1 MAPGTSFCQQKFIW
15 TPEALHHFSTKLWK
29 WLCLRCL
36 RSYPPIHQVPRS
48 PPFECHQVQ
57 RCPACS
63 PSLHAYGN
71 INWLKLGRSLPLD
84 DLPYT
89 AKCYCVTEVLHTSC
103 PASQSSSPK
112 LLSSVYP
119 PSGTSV
125 GGRRVGGS
133 IRLGSYWREW
143 KWLQLEIEV
152 LQLKWRRTTVHKAGK
167 YKWNILKSVV
177 PIF

>member
-1 MAPGTSFCQQKFIW
+1 M
-15 TPEALHHFSTKLWK
+15 
-29 WLCLRCL
+29 
-36 RSYPPIHQVPRS
+36 
-48 PPFECHQVQ
+48 
-57 RCPACS
+57 
-63 PSLHAYGN
+63 
-71 INWLKLGRSLPLD
+71 D

-112 LLSSVYP
+112 LLSSAYP

-143 KWLQLEIEV
+143 KWLELEIEV
-152 LQLKWRRTTVHKAGK
+152 LQLK
-167 YKWNILKSVV
+167 
-177 PIF
+177 